1 MRERQEAHRANE
13 PCASC
18 HKMMDPIGFS
28 LENFDAVGAWRSD
41 EAGAPIDAS
50 GELADGTKVNGV
62 VELRKALLAKPEMFV
77 NAVAEKLLTYAL
89 GRGLDPRDMPQVRA
103 IVRNASR
110 NHYKLTDL
118 ILGVVSS
125 TPFQN
130 NTAAQP
136 IAVAERK

>member
-1 MRERQEAHRANE
+1 MVAV
-13 PCASC
+13 
-18 HKMMDPIGFS
+18 FS
-28 LENFDAVGAWRSD
+28 
-41 EAGAPIDAS
+41 APS
-50 GELADGTKVNGV
+50 LVT
-62 VELRKALLAKPEMFV
+62 F
-77 NAVAEKLLTYAL
+77 
-89 GRGLDPRDMPQVRA
+89 
-103 IVRNASR
+103 RNASR